1 MELISC
7 NASLNGSVRMPA
19 SKSHTIRALLIATLA
34 DGESV
39 LLDPLS
45 SGDTESCLLACE
57 QLGAKITRSADKL
70 IIQGTGT
77 QLAAPESMIDVGNS
91 GTTLYLALSVAA
103 LGKKPITFTGDYQ
116 IQRRSAQSLLN
127 SLNDLGASATSEK
140 GNGCAP
146 ITISGPLKGGTTSI
160 ECPTSQYLSS
170 LLLSCPLAEGD
181 SEISVPL
188 LNEQPYAEM
197 TIDWMSRHGV
207 SVEYDDLS
215 CFRVKGGQQY
225 SPVNRAIPSD
235 FSSATFFLVA
245 AAITGA
251 DVTLNGLDMTDSQGD
266 KAVVPM
272 LKKMGIQIETGADF
286 VRVHGGTLSGAV
298 LDLNAT
304 PDALPALAVAGCFAA
319 GETRLVNVPQARQ
332 KETDRITV
340 MCTELK
346 KLGADVE
353 ELPDGLIIRQSTL
366 SGGNV
371 KGYDDHRVVMSMAVA
386 GLRATGPVQVD
397 SAEAMAIT
405 FPTFVELMNA
415 LGAKIET
422 K

>member
-1 MELISC
+1 MELISY
-7 NASLNGSVRMPA
+7 NASLNGSVRIPA

-45 SGDTESCLLACE
+45 SGDTKSCLQACE
-57 QLGAKITRSADKL
+57 QLGARITREPGKW
-70 IIQGTGT
+70 IVQGTGMN
-77 QLAAPESMIDVGNS
+77 LAAPADMIDVGNS
-91 GTTLYLALSVAA
+91 GTTLYLTLSVAA
-103 LGKKPITFTGDYQ
+103 LGNQPITFTGDYQ
-116 IQRRSAQSLLN
+116 IQRRSAQPLLDSLT
-127 SLNDLGASATSEK
+127 DLGASATSEK
-140 GNGCAP
+140 NNGCAP
-146 ITISGPLKGGTTSI
+146 ITVCGPLKGGTTSI

-181 SEISVPL
+181 TEITVPL
-188 LNEQPYAEM
+188 LNEQPYVEM
-197 TIDWMSRHGV
+197 TIDWMNRHGV
-207 SVEYDDLS
+207 SVDYDDMS
-215 CFRVKGGQQY
+215 RFHVKGGQVY
-225 SPVNRAIPSD
+225 APVNRAIPSD

-251 DVTLNGLDMTDSQGD
+251 DVTLHGLDMSDSQGD

-272 LKKMGIQIETGADF
+272 LRKMGMTIETGPDYA
-286 VRVHGGTLSGAV
+286 RVCGGGLSGAE

-346 KLGADVE
+346 KLGADIE
-353 ELPDGLIIRQSTL
+353 ELPDGLIIRESAL

-386 GLRATGPVQVD
+386 GLRATGPIQVD

-415 LGAKIET
+415 LGAHMET